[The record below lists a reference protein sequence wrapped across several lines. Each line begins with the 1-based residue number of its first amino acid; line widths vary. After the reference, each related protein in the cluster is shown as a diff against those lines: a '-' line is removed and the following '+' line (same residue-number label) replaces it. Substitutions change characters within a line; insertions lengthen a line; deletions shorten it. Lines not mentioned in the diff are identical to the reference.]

1 MMINEY
7 QTLAMR
13 TNDGKC
19 SERVQTT
26 VEPFTFWTPDYDYE
40 DAIKIVGYDP
50 GALINGALGITGEA
64 GEVADMIK
72 KHVFHGHGLDMDALV
87 KEIGDVCWYVAL
99 LCTAIGVD
107 LKSVMEKNIEKLTTR
122 YPEGFSEEASI
133 NRVV

>member
-1 MMINEY
+1 MKVNDY
-7 QTLAMR
+7 QSLAMR
-13 TNDGKC
+13 TNDGLC
-19 SERVQTT
+19 TSRVLKAIEDF
-26 VEPFTFWTPDYDYE
+26 VSTPGSPDTGD
-40 DAIKIVGYDP
+40 
-50 GALINGALGITGEA
+50 LLNGALGITGEA

-72 KHVFHGHGLDMDALV
+72 KHVFHGHDLDIDSLV

-107 LKSVMEKNIEKLTTR
+107 MASVMEKNIEKLKTR

>member
-1 MMINEY
+1 MKINEY
-7 QTLAMR
+7 QSLAMR
-13 TNDGKC
+13 TND
-19 SERVQTT
+19 ERCTYR
-26 VEPFTFWTPDYDYE
+26 VEDAIASFIRTRVVAGYE
-40 DAIKIVGYDP
+40 DAIKFVGYDP

-72 KHVFHGHGLDMDALV
+72 KHVFHGHGLDTDALV

-107 LKSVMEKNIEKLTTR
+107 MASVMEKNIEKLKTR

>member
-1 MMINEY
+1 MKINEY

-26 VEPFTFWTPDYDYE
+26 VEPFIYWTKDYDYE
-40 DAIKIVGYDP
+40 DAVKIVGYDP
-50 GALINGALGITGEA
+50 GALLNGALGITGEA

-107 LKSVMEKNIEKLTTR
+107 MASVMEKNIEKLKTR
-122 YPEGFSEEASI
+122 YPEGFSSEASI